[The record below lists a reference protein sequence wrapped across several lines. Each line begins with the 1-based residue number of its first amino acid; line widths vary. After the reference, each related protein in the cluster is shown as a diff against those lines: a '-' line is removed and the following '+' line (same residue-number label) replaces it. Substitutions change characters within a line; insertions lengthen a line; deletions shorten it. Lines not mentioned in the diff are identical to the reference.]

1 MNTKAIIASLVLG
14 SSSAAMAA
22 PAVIYSAG
30 TTVVRDQRGAE
41 DDCAPTAGPVYS
53 QPTAQPIYSGP
64 VYSQPTAQ
72 PIYSGPVYSQPTAQP
87 IYDEPVAEPSYGQ
100 ISQPV
105 WSGPIWRRP
114 VAYRPLTLAAGAH
127 FSGGRSFITNPD
139 QRRLFGSLQ
148 LSAAGG
154 RTFVD
159 QVVVEFDNG
168 QHQVI
173 RDLNATLTGNQSVT
187 LDLDGNRR
195 GIRRIVVYGRDLR
208 SGWRRA
214 SGGFTLTAV

>member
-14 SSSAAMAA
+14 SSSAALAA
-22 PAVIYSAG
+22 PAVTYSAG
-30 TTVVRDQRGAE
+30 TTVIRDQRALE
-41 DDCAPTAGPVYS
+41 DDCAPAAAPVYS
-53 QPTAQPIYSGP
+53 QPTAQPVYSQP
-64 VYSQPTAQ
+64 VYSQPTYGAPVAQ
-72 PIYSGPVYSQPTAQP
+72 PI
-87 IYDEPVAEPSYGQ
+87 YGQ

-114 VAYRPLTLAAGAH
+114 VAHQPLTLAAGAH
-127 FSGGRSFITNPD
+127 FSGGRSFITNPE
-139 QRRLFGSLQ
+139 QRRLFSSLQ

-154 RTFVD
+154 RTFIQ
-159 QVVVEFDNG
+159 QVLVEFDNG
-168 QHQVI
+168 QQQVI
-173 RDLNATLTGNQSVT
+173 RDLDATLTGNQSVT

-208 SGWRRA
+208 GGWRRA